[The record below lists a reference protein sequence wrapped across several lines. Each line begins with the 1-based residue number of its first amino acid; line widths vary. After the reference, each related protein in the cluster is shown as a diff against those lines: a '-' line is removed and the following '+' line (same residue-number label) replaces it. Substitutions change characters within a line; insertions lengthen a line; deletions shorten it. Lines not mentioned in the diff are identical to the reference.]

1 MGLWN
6 WLFGGRANEL
16 ATPTSP
22 LEPPAP
28 AGSAW
33 QSSENGNPTTIIGR
47 IRLTVF
53 PQDNGW
59 KFCIANVDDRG
70 EPHFSDVYASE
81 AAAREE
87 ALAAVQGEPSRHRP
101 LWVDGAENRRRR
113 MEAELDASAA
123 TIEDLR
129 AWLSGNPDA
138 GISALRKPES
148 KIRSQLRQLDWH
160 VGELER
166 LGASASVITGARE
179 QSRILSDLAGEVAAR
194 LAAKQAQRKPR
205 TAPAVQSLLPPVLA
219 ARVDQVIA
227 LLADT
232 PPLAEADRAERY
244 RRAHAAAFER
254 MLTEGTSYN
263 QAAGGPEFFDQDEA
277 SFRAFIRKTDQDL
290 AWHCDTVASAFR
302 RHLEQGEVVPPHYPM
317 RIAILLRKAKDLERE
332 RRFLAAWCGHFPH
345 GNGKVYGD
353 LLERARSAG
362 AIVG

>member
-22 LEPPAP
+22 LEPPAS
-28 AGSAW
+28 AGPAW
-33 QSSENGNPTTIIGR
+33 QSSENGNPTTILGR

-87 ALAAVQGEPSRHRP
+87 ALAAVRGEPSRHRP

-113 MEAELDASAA
+113 MEAELDARAA

-138 GISALRKPES
+138 GISALRKPEL

-166 LGASASVITGARE
+166 LGASASVVTGARE

-194 LAAKQAQRKPR
+194 LAATSRTTPESPLGRSRTSTPCMRTSTRSTRSCAIRACSAGTARPTAGRAQQRLAR
-205 TAPAVQSLLPPVLA
+205 LVLGDVVLLGARRAPCADDDLRLQKHAAQLVDDRGLDLCRRHTPNRAGIRPLLQHVLA
-219 ARVDQVIA
+219 DVVAVEPIA
-227 LLADT
+227 LASVRGGRRRVRRPLPVART
-232 PPLAEADRAERY
+232 PPRRSSSSCATRRRSLA
-244 RRAHAAAFER
+244 RRRRLTSGSAA
-254 MLTEGTSYN
+254 
-263 QAAGGPEFFDQDEA
+263 
-277 SFRAFIRKTDQDL
+277 
-290 AWHCDTVASAFR
+290 
-302 RHLEQGEVVPPHYPM
+302 
-317 RIAILLRKAKDLERE
+317 
-332 RRFLAAWCGHFPH
+332 
-345 GNGKVYGD
+345 
-353 LLERARSAG
+353 
-362 AIVG
+362 